1 MNKALIGIDPLF
13 LNDVKIL
20 IKDISRL
27 VPMKYDQ
34 VDVFQYYRRLIKYV
48 EVCGVV
54 IAISKNSFV
63 TTITIDD
70 STGTIDCDLWNDR
83 LNDNIELGSTV
94 RAIGKINQ
102 YREAI
107 QITFSVRDV
116 NYELLHLCQAIY
128 YKSEYEKPLILPP
141 EIREYQDQLTQQL
154 AKETRDMV
162 DYLNILNDEPE
173 LSEESFKKTLLKYIE
188 QLDMEQF
195 SVSNLRH
202 VPELLEMATQIHQKL
217 LGDTH
222 ITNKKMMNYIMNMTQ
237 RLVKEGNLEQI
248 DSITFKL
255 LNEELLKNKI
265 IEIIHLS
272 NNLEG
277 QTINNNTNQPT
288 TTSGSVAY
296 TSYPTL
302 TSVDLQNANFSGLY
316 ATNIPTTT
324 KTTKAI
330 LNTQG
335 SSSTFTLTTLSPS
348 STAIKSN
355 TSSLSATDSGVII
368 GGSVA
373 GVIVFIGLT
382 LCACCMIMKRRR
394 QPKHF
399 NTNRMLFTHADQPPF
414 TMVSQEKELPQPV
427 PRMNNNKTTP
437 NGARL
442 SKYNYLSQAFSQ
454 MRNAESGDV
463 KLPARDSTIDAYFMK
478 NLEMVPPPPSHPSDS
493 HQSLAVS
500 SVSDVSKYS
509 TNIQPYLQQTFQTS
523 NSNKYQ
529 YI

>member
-1 MNKALIGIDPLF
+1 MF
-13 LNDVKIL
+13 
-20 IKDISRL
+20 
-27 VPMKYDQ
+27 Y
-34 VDVFQYYRRLIKYV
+34 
-48 EVCGVV
+48 
-54 IAISKNSFV
+54 
-63 TTITIDD
+63 
-70 STGTIDCDLWNDR
+70 W
-83 LNDNIELGSTV
+83 
-94 RAIGKINQ
+94 
-102 YREAI
+102 
-107 QITFSVRDV
+107 
-116 NYELLHLCQAIY
+116 
-128 YKSEYEKPLILPP
+128 
-141 EIREYQDQLTQQL
+141 
-154 AKETRDMV
+154 
-162 DYLNILNDEPE
+162 
-173 LSEESFKKTLLKYIE
+173 TLLLYFFPSTI
-188 QLDMEQF
+188 Q
-195 SVSNLRH
+195 
-202 VPELLEMATQIHQKL
+202 
-217 LGDTH
+217 
-222 ITNKKMMNYIMNMTQ
+222 
-237 RLVKEGNLEQI
+237 
-248 DSITFKL
+248 
-255 LNEELLKNKI
+255 
-265 IEIIHLS
+265 
-272 NNLEG
+272 G

-288 TTSGSVAY
+288 TTSGSIAY

-302 TSVDLQNANFSGLY
+302 TSSVDLQNANFSGLY

-335 SSSTFTLTTLSPS
+335 SSSTFTLTTLSPN

-373 GVIVFIGLT
+373 GVIVFIGIT
-382 LCACCMIMKRRR
+382 LCVCCMIMKRRR

-427 PRMNNNKTTP
+427 PRMNNKTAP